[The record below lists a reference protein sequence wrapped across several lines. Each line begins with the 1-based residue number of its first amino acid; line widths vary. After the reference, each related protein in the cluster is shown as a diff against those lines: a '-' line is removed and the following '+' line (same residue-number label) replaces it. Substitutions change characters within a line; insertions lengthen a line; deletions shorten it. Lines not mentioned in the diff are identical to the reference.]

1 VQMQH
6 RCPLCP
12 TLPLTVK
19 PAAKLVY
26 HMATH
31 ILFDPVV
38 QARRSPCGFC
48 CGAGDTGLCTIY
60 LIKGKGRNGV
70 YSIDLDRSHC
80 KNGNIVKLSL
90 ASRQEST
97 ECTNSPL
104 ICPLCPSGAP
114 AVWKYNLLCH
124 IQEVHPTA
132 NPEAQEY
139 KSLYEIEQVEHRA
152 LKKSRL
158 KKTRV
163 TANKLGKLGGL
174 KISSSHSVRLARL
187 AVR

>member
-1 VQMQH
+1 MQH

-12 TLPLTVK
+12 TLSLTVK

-48 CGAGDTGLCTIY
+48 CGAGDTGLCIIY
-60 LIKGKGRNGV
+60 LIKGKGRHGV

-80 KNGNIVKLSL
+80 KNGNVVKLSL

-114 AVWKYNLLCH
+114 AVWKYNLLRH

-132 NPEAQEY
+132 NAEAQEY
-139 KSLYEIEQVEHRA
+139 RSLYTIERAEHRA
-152 LKKSRL
+152 LKKSQL

-163 TANKLGKLGGL
+163 TANKLGKLGEL
-174 KISSSHSVRLARL
+174 KISSSHSARL